1 MRRGVV
7 IGGKGA
13 RSSERTAL
21 RGTDPVGVGVR
32 ELEGHDAP
40 VPATCRGL
48 SDALS
53 ERSGIH
59 EAVGCVGDATG
70 LANNELVEVDAVVRN
85 LKQRGAR
92 EGRTRGVDEA
102 RTVRVETLVV
112 ELDVVLYMGSIPRLA
127 MNTRAWGRE
136 ETHEVDQ
143 GPDVLVD
150 RQVRTSSKLGV
161 RREPRGERRM
171 GEDELALGKGL
182 AEGGGEGCHPLLRCA
197 VATVH
202 GVEVLVVDINTIKLV
217 VEHKLGERVRGA
229 DGIRALRRGLVR
241 LTEGGHDDV
250 DAGVVVLGLLRSA
263 HIGGECSVRT
273 RLVEC
278 PLEG

>member
-13 RSSERTAL
+13 PSSERTAL

-59 EAVGCVGDATG
+59 EAVGRVGDTTG
-70 LANNELVEVDAVVRN
+70 LANNELVEVEAVVRN

-112 ELDVVLYMGSIPRLA
+112 ELDVVLYMGSIQPSARDSEH
-127 MNTRAWGRE
+127 W
-136 ETHEVDQ
+136 
-143 GPDVLVD
+143 
-150 RQVRTSSKLGV
+150 
-161 RREPRGERRM
+161 GERRRTKSIKAPTF
-171 GEDELALGKGL
+171 LWIVRYAPAANWALGESHGASGAWERMNWPWGSFWRSVCVKVVTH
-182 AEGGGEGCHPLLRCA
+182 ASAAPSPLFIA
-197 VATVH
+197 S
-202 GVEVLVVDINTIKLV
+202 
-217 VEHKLGERVRGA
+217 
-229 DGIRALRRGLVR
+229 
-241 LTEGGHDDV
+241 
-250 DAGVVVLGLLRSA
+250 RS
-263 HIGGECSVRT
+263 S
-273 RLVEC
+273 
-278 PLEG
+278 